1 MRFVLF
7 CPERVLK
14 RKTLSEIKSAE
25 KMNHKLLF
33 FSFYEIQPSFL
44 MGEYKVLSNKDNGV
58 PCDRMVRDSI
68 FSLGKDNELN
78 LLILGTL
85 NC

>member
-1 MRFVLF
+1 
-7 CPERVLK
+7 
-14 RKTLSEIKSAE
+14 
-25 KMNHKLLF
+25 
-33 FSFYEIQPSFL
+33 
-44 MGEYKVLSNKDNGV
+44 MGEYKVLSNKENGV

-85 NC
+85 KIAKIMSFIVIKLNLSLLSLFFFLIYTENQY